1 MNLSTAISK
10 PTKVISGPGT
20 PPATIRSWFWSEAAL
35 RRLAGVA
42 LVLGC
47 LLRLLQY
54 LLNRSLWLDEAYLAL
69 NILHR
74 PWAGLLQPLD
84 NHQGAPIIFLILE
97 KSASLYLGSSE
108 YALRLLPLLAGIV
121 SVLLF
126 YKLASKA
133 VSGIAIP
140 ISLGLFAISPSL
152 IYYSSELKQYSCDVA
167 VALLLYFLA
176 IQGSDANWK
185 PLKVVT
191 FGLAGAVAI
200 WISHPATFVL
210 AGIGA
215 TLAIAL
221 MAQKDWAK
229 LLRLSPAFLMWVASL
244 GACYAIALRKLAQD
258 AVLLDY
264 WKENFMPLPPRSVTE
279 FKWFVDSFF
288 GFFSGTAA
296 LQFAGLAAFVFL
308 LGCISMYGHNRQ
320 RLFLLLSPVVPT
332 LLASGAHKFPFGG
345 RLALFLV
352 PPALL
357 LMAEGAAVIRAAA
370 QDYLPAVGV
379 VLVGLLFLDP
389 GLYVLHHFAKPQ
401 TEIVRPGVMLPEE
414 IKPVRAYLR
423 THEQP
428 GDLIYVFSQ
437 SEPAWEYYTERD
449 TSFPRGNVVTG
460 TAAGHNLDD
469 YESDLN
475 RLRGHRAWV
484 VVSHIH
490 GTGANEAREIE
501 FYLDAV
507 GAKRLTSFTSAGAAT
522 YLYDLRGAA
531 ALPAAATS
539 Q

>member
-1 MNLSTAISK
+1 MNLFTATPK
-10 PTKVISGPGT
+10 PAKVAHGPASAQVTVRGGLLHN
-20 PPATIRSWFWSEAAL
+20 PALLKLTWAAV
-35 RRLAGVA
+35 G
-42 LVLGC
+42 LGC
-47 LLRLLQY
+47 LLRVLEY

-69 NILHR
+69 NVLHR
-74 PWAGLLQPLD
+74 PWAALLQTLD
-84 NHQGAPIIFLILE
+84 NHQGAPIIFLLLE

-108 YALRLLPLLAGIV
+108 YALRLLPLIAGV
-121 SVLLF
+121 LSMLLF
-126 YKLASKA
+126 YKLAGKA
-133 VSGIAIP
+133 ISGIAIP
-140 ISLGLFAISPSL
+140 IALGLFAISPSL

-167 VALLLYFLA
+167 VAILLYFLA
-176 IQGSDANWK
+176 IEGSDASWK
-185 PLKVVT
+185 PLKVVA
-191 FGLAGAVAI
+191 FGLAGAIAI

-215 TLAIAL
+215 TLSIVL
-221 MAQKDWAK
+221 IAQKDWAR
-229 LLRLSPAFLMWVASL
+229 LLRLCPAFLMWVVSL

-264 WKENFMPLPPRSVTE
+264 WKENFMPLPPRSVTD

-308 LGCISMYGHNRQ
+308 VGCISMYGRNRQ

-332 LLASGAHKFPFGG
+332 LLASGAHKYPFGG

-370 QDYLPAVGV
+370 QDYLPAVGM

-389 GLYVLHHFAKPQ
+389 GIYVLHHFAKPH
-401 TEIVRPGVMLPEE
+401 TEVARPGIMLLEE

-423 THEQP
+423 AHEQP
-428 GDLIYVFSQ
+428 GDLIYVFSE
-437 SEPAWEYYTERD
+437 SEPAWEYYTLRD
-449 TSFPRGNVVTG
+449 TSFPRGNVVIG
-460 TAAGHNLDD
+460 TAAGDNLHD

-475 RLRGHRAWV
+475 RLRGRRTWV
-484 VVSHIH
+484 VFSHTH

-501 FYLDAV
+501 LYLEVLGGKPIA
-507 GAKRLTSFTSAGAAT
+507 SFTSAGAAT
-522 YLYDLRGAA
+522 YLYDLRRIAGLSVAA
-531 ALPAAATS
+531 SS